1 MTVLPRR
8 RKGRTPF
15 FPEADESAQPSAGR
29 PSAGRFAF
37 LCTGR
42 RPFLL
47 LLCTRFVTSA
57 AIKPACCSFLQPLTF
72 VILAP
77 VFRHVLG
84 SFSSQN
90 CIICIASLEARSA
103 EHFQPL
109 QIFCTKHISL
119 RISTRLN
126 NLWPVQVRR
135 SAAPSQAL
143 GWLPPR
149 KLRRGFHD
157 VIPDCSC
164 VRGPWSSLLQCNAL
178 PCPSPVA
185 TGQHGLED
193 SLCAAASDL
202 TEVWADSRTFSLYT
216 MAPF

>member
-126 NLWPVQVRR
+126 QPLAR
-135 SAAPSQAL
+135 SSSSSKVGSSISGSGLAATTQA
-143 GWLPPR
+143 PPR
-149 KLRRGFHD
+149 
-157 VIPDCSC
+157 IS
-164 VRGPWSSLLQCNAL
+164 
-178 PCPSPVA
+178 
-185 TGQHGLED
+185 
-193 SLCAAASDL
+193 
-202 TEVWADSRTFSLYT
+202 
-216 MAPF
+216 